1 MSTEPT
7 ADDLA
12 DLEDTPELVP
22 VIVQVHNGLVI
33 DGQPMF
39 VPSVYEVPINE
50 LWEVQKRWAAFEIPT

>member
-1 MSTEPT
+1 MSTEPP

-12 DLEDTPELVP
+12 DLEDASELVP

-39 VPSVYEVPINE
+39 VPSVYEVPIHE